1 MNYFKK
7 LEKLVNTIKKFK
19 VKKYLTI
26 LILTLLFNTPC
37 FSLTTEVQKEIYIG
51 CYSNSNQYIGPE
63 RAKEYCSCTIA
74 MLDKK
79 FSDNEIQE
87 LFKKKPEEIIE
98 KTQFAATH
106 CEKNQKAF

>member
-19 VKKYLTI
+19 VQRYLTI

-37 FSLTTEVQKEIYIG
+37 LSLTTEFQKVIYTG
-51 CYSNSNQYIGPE
+51 CYSNSKQYIGSK
-63 RAKEYCSCTIA
+63 RAKEYCSCTIE

-106 CEKNQKAF
+106 CEKNK